1 MTIEVDED
9 FLFAFLDFAKFSGAS
24 GTDVPKYETLLYL
37 TALSFS
43 Y

>member
-24 GTDVPKYETLLYL
+24 GTEPPK
-37 TALSFS
+37 
-43 Y
+43 